1 MNKGWNRKIERELGY
16 SYFIVSTCPA
26 EAAIF
31 VLTVAPSRRPEVT
44 YFAGKESKN
53 RNRSVCKNAVT

>member
-31 VLTVAPSRRPEVT
+31 VLTVAPSRRPELT
-44 YFAGKESKN
+44 YFAGKE
-53 RNRSVCKNAVT
+53 A

>member
-44 YFAGKESKN
+44 YSREKKPKN
-53 RNRSVCKNAVT
+53 RSFRKNAVT